1 MTIYPQK
8 IIDLALKYDVSEAE
22 VYQLSSLSHPVF
34 FEANRLKQLQSKQSQ
49 GTALRLWKQGRPGLA
64 VAYGF
69 IDSQELVEKA
79 IALSQLNPPK
89 TMDLSEPRIAIYP
102 ETGSSISVE
111 TLISTGKTAI
121 NQLRDTYPEAICS
134 GEFSCEQH
142 TTLLMNSQGLHCQYQ
157 ETSINYYLGLE
168 WVRGENF
175 LGIYD
180 GELTRNQLNPDK
192 VIKWILQRLQW
203 ANKNVSP
210 PTGKI
215 PIMFTPD
222 AVTMLWETVAD
233 AINGKR
239 VLENS
244 SPWNGKLGEVVMS
257 PKITLFQDPQR
268 YPYTLPFDDEGTPTQ
283 LLPLITEGQLKYF
296 YSDHTIA
303 RKLGQKST
311 GNGFRL
317 GLEHYPTPSLVNMI
331 IESGTQSF
339 EELISQLDNALIVDQ
354 MLGGGADISGEFS
367 INVDLG
373 YRIEKGEI
381 TGRVKDTMVAG
392 NIYTALKQVIGLG
405 NDSRWNGSCY
415 TPSLLVEGLS
425 VIGK

>member
-1 MTIYPQK
+1 MIINPQK
-8 IIDLALKYDVSEAE
+8 IIDLALTYDVSEAE
-22 VYQLSSLSHPVF
+22 IYQLSSLSHPVV
-34 FEANRLKQLQSKQSQ
+34 FEANRLKQLQSKQFQ

-64 VAYGF
+64 VAYGS
-69 IDSQELVEKA
+69 IDPQELVEKA

-89 TMDLSEPRIAIYP
+89 TMELSKPRIAIYP
-102 ETGSSISVE
+102 NIGSSISVE
-111 TLISTGKTAI
+111 TLISKGKTAI
-121 NQLRDTYPEAICS
+121 NQLRDTYPDAICN
-134 GEFSCEQH
+134 GEFSCEEY
-142 TTLLMNSQGLHCQYQ
+142 TTLLMNSQGLHCQYK

-168 WVRGENF
+168 WIRGENF

-180 GELTRNQLNPDK
+180 GESTRNKLDPDK

-215 PIMFTPD
+215 PILFTPD

-257 PKITLFQDPQR
+257 PKITLFQDLQR
-268 YPYTLPFDDEGTPTQ
+268 DPYSCPFDDEGTPTQ
-283 LLPLITEGQLKYF
+283 LLSLITQGQLKQF
-296 YSDHTIA
+296 YSDHTVA
-303 RKLGQKST
+303 RELGQNST
-311 GNGFRL
+311 GNGFRP
-317 GLEHYPTPSLVNMI
+317 GLEHYPTPSLGNMI

-339 EELISQLDNALIVDQ
+339 EELISKLDNALIVDQ

-373 YRIEKGEI
+373 YRIDKGEI

-405 NDSRWNGSCY
+405 NDSRWNGSCH
-415 TPSLLVEGLS
+415 TPSLVVEGLS
-425 VIGK
+425 VIGE

>member
-1 MTIYPQK
+1 MTINLQK

-49 GTALRLWKQGRPGLA
+49 GTALRLWKQGRTGLA
-64 VAYGF
+64 VAYGS
-69 IDSQELVEKA
+69 IDPQELVEKA
-79 IALSQLNPPK
+79 IALSQINPSK
-89 TMDLSEPRIAIYP
+89 TMELSEPRIAIYP
-102 ETGSSISVE
+102 NIGSSLSVE
-111 TLISTGKTAI
+111 TLISTGKAAI
-121 NQLRDTYPEAICS
+121 NQLQDAYPDAICN
-134 GEFSCEQH
+134 GEFSCENH

-244 SPWNGKLGEVVMS
+244 SPWNGKLGEVVIS

-268 YPYTLPFDDEGTPTQ
+268 DPYTFPFDDEGTPTQ
-283 LLPLITEGQLKYF
+283 LLSLIAQGKLKQF
-296 YSDHTIA
+296 YSDNTIA
-303 RKLGQKST
+303 RELGQNST
-311 GNGFRL
+311 GNGFRP
-317 GLEHYPTPSLVNMI
+317 GLEHYPTPSLGNMI
-331 IESGTQSF
+331 IESGTQSV

>member
-1 MTIYPQK
+1 MTIDPQK
-8 IIDLALKYDVSEAE
+8 IIDLALKYDVSEVE

-49 GTALRLWKQGRPGLA
+49 GTALRLWKKGRPGLA
-64 VAYGF
+64 VAYGS

-89 TMDLSEPRIAIYP
+89 TMELSEPRIAIYP
-102 ETGSSISVE
+102 NIGSSISVE
-111 TLISTGKTAI
+111 TLISMGKIAI
-121 NQLRDTYPEAICS
+121 NQLRDTYPDAICN

-142 TTLLMNSQGLHCQYQ
+142 KTLLINSQGLHCQYQ
-157 ETSINYYLGLE
+157 ETSISYYLGLE

-203 ANKNVSP
+203 ANKNVNS

-222 AVTMLWETVAD
+222 AVTILWETVAD

-244 SPWNGKLGEVVMS
+244 SPWNKKLGEVVMS
-257 PKITLFQDPQR
+257 PKITLFQDPKR
-268 YPYTLPFDDEGTPTQ
+268 DPYTFPFDDEGTPTQ
-283 LLPLITEGQLKYF
+283 FLSLITQGQLKQF
-296 YSDHTIA
+296 YSDRTIG
-303 RKLGQKST
+303 RELGKNST
-311 GNGFRL
+311 GNGFRPGL
-317 GLEHYPTPSLVNMI
+317 GHYPTPSLGNMI

-373 YRIEKGEI
+373 YRVEKGEI

-405 NDSRWNGSCY
+405 NDSRWSGSYY

-425 VIGK
+425 VIGG